1 MTLKRAVL
9 LQTEATGRK
18 IAVLRCFAREA
29 TKCANWM
36 LNQKTDNRLTHLWA
50 KVGRQTK
57 ESTGFNAQVVCDLV
71 RNVAKAKGDHV
82 NHITVK
88 FNVPRNCK
96 TFETRR
102 YFFVELGMYP
112 RKRLAIPIR
121 KNRNWDRFNGL
132 LGSGWTCRTFGLTAS
147 LEIVAFFSKEAT
159 QLSPRRNMLGI
170 DINVK
175 NFAASVISP
184 DGRILKQLYF
194 GQSLWDTK
202 HEFARRRALLQ
213 SVNGLKKLKQMR
225 HDQRNFVRTNLGQ
238 IVAGM
243 IRLAKKYDAD
253 VAIENLSR
261 FRPKDRKFNTKVMS
275 LPFFKFRQILSARC
289 FDNGIT
295 LNKVDSYHTSK
306 WCSRCGAVGRGH
318 DGSNYSLFRC
328 KGCGQV
334 VNSDRK
340 ASLAVAVKSLLE
352 RNGSPI
358 QEMFQFSGRR
368 VPVSGLVRV
377 SDAAGPMAVLM
388 SVRSRG
394 KSIGIGDG

>member
-1 MTLKRAVL
+1 MD
-9 LQTEATGRK
+9 
-18 IAVLRCFAREA
+18 
-29 TKCANWM
+29 M
-36 LNQKTDNRLTHLWA
+36 
-50 KVGRQTK
+50 
-57 ESTGFNAQVVCDLV
+57 
-71 RNVAKAKGDHV
+71 
-82 NHITVK
+82 
-88 FNVPRNCK
+88 P
-96 TFETRR
+96 
-102 YFFVELGMYP
+102 
-112 RKRLAIPIR
+112 
-121 KNRNWDRFNGL
+121 
-132 LGSGWTCRTFGLTAS
+132 FGLTPS
-147 LEIVAFFSKEAT
+147 LEIAAFFSKEAT
-159 QLSPRRNMLGI
+159 HLSPRRNMLGI
-170 DINVK
+170 DINAK

-184 DGRILKQLYF
+184 DGLVLKQLYS
-194 GQSLWDTK
+194 GQSLWDRKNEIT
-202 HEFARRRALLQ
+202 ERRALLQ

-238 IVAGM
+238 IVAEI
-243 IRLAKKYDAD
+243 IRLAKKSDAD

-328 KGCGQV
+328 KSCGQV

-352 RNGSPI
+352 RNGPPI
-358 QEMFQFSGRR
+358 QETFQLSGRR

-388 SVRSRG
+388 PVRSRG
-394 KSIGIGDG
+394 KSTGFGDR